1 MRSIESEQRIE
12 RVEVPEFARADVR
25 GVLVPSPREFLDE
38 DELEPTIVL
47 GRE

>member
-1 MRSIESEQRIE
+1 MRYPNDGEVDEELDAPTE
-12 RVEVPEFARADVR
+12 RMT
-25 GVLVPSPREFLDE
+25 VPSRAEE

>member
-1 MRSIESEQRIE
+1 MLSNVQEKDPALAEHE
-12 RVEVPEFARADVR
+12 PAARVPA
-25 GVLVPSPREFLDE
+25 PRHEWDE